1 MANDNALSF
10 VGKINDEHK
19 LVLKADGEALRHA
32 IECGKALALAEENVL
47 STKPKGKWLRWLEE
61 HCPDIHRNTAALYM
75 RLAENEDK
83 IADCTSIRDADVKL
97 RQSNDDEDDDE
108 SDSDADESDAEE
120 VTDEEADEA
129 AQRVVQAGNNA
140 DLADL
145 LQALAVDEL
154 YTVLTRSWERDQ
166 LADLHKRLGEISNR
180 RLQCRRLSWA
190 LGAPHQHHS
199 QANANSLR
207 RSRRNLLP
215 LIGGS
220 DWRRWATIPISSP
233 IMGGANG

>member
-120 VTDEEADEA
+120 VTDEEADEV
-129 AQRVVQAGNNA
+129 AQRVVQAGSRA

-154 YTVLTRSWERDQ
+154 CAALIDAWDEPHIIELCNRLHDHFTKPKD
-166 LADLHKRLGEISNR
+166 DLSIPPTMR
-180 RLQCRRLSWA
+180 RT
-190 LGAPHQHHS
+190 P
-199 QANANSLR
+199 
-207 RSRRNLLP
+207 LP
-215 LIGGS
+215 PVTQS
-220 DWRRWATIPISSP
+220 
-233 IMGGANG
+233 